1 MGIPYNNI
9 RENKESIKLEKESD
23 KKMMILLESIWNCP
37 KHFTKEQ
44 LNEELNKNEM
54 VLNDFEAVKLLCKD
68 FLFEDDGLYHVN
80 ITDVFNKMYK
90 KL

>member
-1 MGIPYNNI
+1 
-9 RENKESIKLEKESD
+9 
-23 KKMMILLESIWNCP
+23 MMILLESIWNCP
-37 KHFTKEQ
+37 KYFTKEQ
-44 LNEELNKNEM
+44 LNEELNKNGM
-54 VLNDFEAVKLLCKD
+54 VLNDFKGKD